1 MHARITAANSPVRG
15 KIPAK
20 KLFNFFFIKPPEF
33 EFAGEKTKPF
43 ILNFQ
48 SAQIYFPKKKIFCP
62 CFSKKV
68 DFFLKKRIFFC
79 AQKACAPNLIFII
92 TNRIIAP

>member
-33 EFAGEKTKPF
+33 EFAGE
-43 ILNFQ
+43 
-48 SAQIYFPKKKIFCP
+48 SAEK
-62 CFSKKV
+62 
-68 DFFLKKRIFFC
+68 
-79 AQKACAPNLIFII
+79 
-92 TNRIIAP
+92 